1 MQHVEHLAPHGER
14 LVGGKTLLARATGRF
29 YTPEILAEQLAHA
42 LIESAADFSGRE
54 VRIIDPFCG
63 DGRLLVSFLRQAA
76 NCRSFRKARF
86 QVSLWDT
93 DKEAVVEAEAKIRA
107 LAGAKKIAVKVDACA
122 HDTFLNSTEALGTYD
137 IALTNPP
144 WEALKPDRRE
154 LDQMDADARIA
165 FEKTLRAYDT
175 KLAKLL
181 PNSQPEAKYSG
192 WGTNLSRCG
201 LELSVLLLKPD
212 RLCGIVLP
220 SSIFCDQASTR
231 LRRWLFHEAT
241 PLQVFHYPAEAKLF
255 EQVDQPCASAVFRRV
270 QDCAFAPMISRFSAS
285 RKLLSEHRF
294 AISEQDLLRLGHAI
308 PLDLAEDELR
318 FLLRLHPFPELE
330 HYTTDEPDGLWMG
343 RELDE
348 TGYKSFVG
356 PKGNIP
362 FVKGRNISRFSA
374 PSDFEDFMKD
384 GARAIPQSAFHAR
397 IVWRDVSRRSQIR
410 RMIATLLPAGCVT
423 GNSLQVAYFKDD
435 DLDRLHALLGIVNSL
450 PFEFQLRSKLGTGH
464 VSLGTV
470 RKIRVPQLENREVVQ
485 SLAGWTRRVLAQEAG
500 AEAKLE
506 IAVAHAFDLGSD
518 DYEMLLAHF
527 DRLSESFREQLLK
540 DYSGG
545 NGPSRLV
552 NGAAN
557 SSPARSQ
564 PGLAG
569 LAATIPNHYT
579 AKLSKLDLDVA
590 RAVPPGGNWK
600 NIPHQIPSKRL
611 EQIRVSF
618 AAGEGSRST
627 YYGRLH
633 QDRPSYTINT
643 YFNRPGNGCHL
654 HYDYEGGQHRVI
666 SEREAARLQSFPD
679 NFVFLG
685 SHVAVHKQIGNAV
698 PPLLAYQI
706 AKTLPVTGQY
716 VDLFSGAGGLSLGF
730 KWAGWQP
737 IVANDIESSFLDT
750 YQHNIHPTVVCGDI
764 RENHIFRKIVEAI
777 VKSRNRDVPLLVI
790 GGPPCQGF
798 STAGHRRS
806 LNDKRNHLFNDFKAL
821 VETIK
826 PDGFVFENVTGLLN
840 MDGGAVFDM
849 IRKELQILDNPLV
862 PWILNAEQFAVP
874 QRRTRL
880 VLLSVPKRWKAVAP
894 PAQITSMEQEMTL
907 FGQTAKAVSVRDA
920 LSDLPPLHHG
930 EDGSYGDYI
939 STPQH
944 PYQSFMRGVIS
955 VEEYLEAMRAGALT
969 RAVRA

>member
-1 MQHVEHLAPHGER
+1 MKHIEQLVEHGQR
-14 LVGGKTLLARATGRF
+14 LVGGKALLARATGRF
-29 YTPEILAEQLAHA
+29 YTPELLAEQLVHA
-42 LIESAADFSGRE
+42 VIEASSDFSGRE
-54 VRIIDPFCG
+54 VRVIDPFCG
-63 DGRLLVSFLRQAA
+63 DGRLVTALLKHAA
-76 NCRSFRKARF
+76 TSHSFRKAHF
-86 QVSLWDT
+86 FISLWDT
-93 DKEAVVEAEAKIRA
+93 DQAAVAEAKTKIKA
-107 LAGAKKIAVKVDACA
+107 LARNKKLDVKLDARA
-122 HDTFLNSTEALGTYD
+122 HDTFLNSTDAFASYD
-137 IALTNPP
+137 IAVTNPP

-154 LDQMDADARIA
+154 LEQMDAEARA
-165 FEKTLRAYDT
+165 TFEKSLRSYDA

-201 LELSVLLLKPD
+201 LELSVMLVKSD
-212 RLCGIVLP
+212 GLCGIVLP
-220 SSIFCDQASTR
+220 SSIFCDQVSGK

-241 PLQVFHYPAEAKLF
+241 PLRVFHYPAEAKLF
-255 EQVDQPCASAVFRRV
+255 EQVDQPCASAIFQRV
-270 QDCAFAPMISRFSAS
+270 QDSQFAPTISRFSAS
-285 RKLLSEHRF
+285 RKLLGECRL
-294 AISEQDLLRLGHAI
+294 AVSEQDLLRLDYAV

-318 FLLRLHPFPELE
+318 FLLRLHPFPELD
-330 HYTTDEPDGLWMG
+330 HYASDEPDGLWMG

-348 TGYKSFVG
+348 TGYKSFVNS
-356 PKGNIP
+356 KGDVP
-362 FVKGRNISRFSA
+362 FVKGRNISRYSVA
-374 PSDFEDFMKD
+374 HDFQEFLRD
-384 GARAIPQSAFHAR
+384 GARQIPQSAFHAR
-397 IVWRDVSRRSQIR
+397 IAWRDVSRRSQVR

-435 DLDRLHALLGIVNSL
+435 DLDKLHALLGILNSL

-464 VSLGTV
+464 VSLGSV
-470 RKIRVPQLENREVVQ
+470 RKVRVPRLEDREVVR
-485 SLAGWTRRVLAQEAG
+485 SLADLTRRVLAQEDG

-506 IAVAHAFDLGSD
+506 IAVARAFDLDSAE
-518 DYEMLLAHF
+518 YEVILSHF
-527 DRLSESFREQLLK
+527 DRLPESFREELIR
-540 DYSGG
+540 DFSGE
-545 NGPSRLV
+545 NGHARF
-552 NGAAN
+552 NGSTNGRAT
-557 SSPARSQ
+557 RDQ

-569 LAATIPNHYT
+569 LAPKIPNNYT
-579 AKLSKLDLDVA
+579 AKLSSLDLDVA

-600 NIPHQIPSKRL
+600 NIPHEIPSKRL

-633 QDRPSYTINT
+633 PDRPSYTINT

-679 NFVFLG
+679 SFVFFG

-737 IVANDIESSFLDT
+737 IVANDIESAFLDT

-764 RENHIFRKIVEAI
+764 REKHIFRRIVETI
-777 VKSRNRDVPLLVI
+777 VKERKRNVPLLVI

-798 STAGHRRS
+798 STAGQRRS
-806 LNDKRNHLFNDFKAL
+806 LDDERNHLFREFKAL

-840 MDGGAVFDM
+840 MEGGAVFGM

-862 PWILNAEQFAVP
+862 PWILNAEEFAVP

-880 VLLSVPKRWKAVAP
+880 VMLSLPKRWKNVSP
-894 PAQITSMEQEMTL
+894 PPQITSMEQQTTL
-907 FGQTAKAVSVRDA
+907 FGQTAKAVSVKDA
-920 LSDLPPLHHG
+920 LCDLPPLHHG
-930 EDGSYGDYI
+930 EDGSYADYI
-939 STPQH
+939 SEPQH
-944 PYQSFMRGVIS
+944 PYQSFMRSVIS
-955 VEEYLEAMRAGALT
+955 VEEYLTAIRTGVSNSLVHA
-969 RAVRA
+969 

>member
-1 MQHVEHLAPHGER
+1 MEHIKHLEGHSER
-14 LVGGKTLLARATGRF
+14 MVGGKQLLARATGRF
-29 YTPEILAEQLAHA
+29 YTPDLLAEQLAHA
-42 LIESAADFSGRE
+42 IIGSASDFGGGE

-63 DGRLLVSFLRQAA
+63 DGRLVVSFLKNAA
-76 NCRSFRKARF
+76 NSRSFTKVRF
-86 QVSLWDT
+86 FVSLWDT
-93 DKEAVVEAEAKIRA
+93 DKAAIAEAETKIRA
-107 LAGAKKIAVKVDACA
+107 AAAGKNIGVKVDARA
-122 HDTFLNSTEALGTYD
+122 HDTFLNSQDAFGTYD

-154 LDQMDADARIA
+154 LDQMDADSREA
-165 FEKTLRAYDT
+165 FHKSLRHYDT
-175 KLAKLL
+175 QLAGLL
-181 PNSQPEAKYSG
+181 PNSQPQAKYSG

-201 LELSVLLLKPD
+201 LELSLLLLKPNG
-212 RLCGIVLP
+212 LCGIVLP

-270 QDCAFAPMISRFSAS
+270 QDCVFSPMISRFSAS

-294 AISEQDLLRLGHAI
+294 TVNEQDLLRLGHAI
-308 PLDLAEDELR
+308 PLDLAEEELH
-318 FLLRLHPFPELE
+318 FLLRLHPFPELDQ
-330 HYTTDEPDGLWMG
+330 YATDEPDGLWMG

-356 PKGNIP
+356 PNGNIP
-362 FVKGRNISRFSA
+362 FVKGRNISRYST
-374 PSDFEDFMKD
+374 PSDFADFIKD
-384 GARAIPQSAFHAR
+384 GARGIPQSAFHER
-397 IVWRDVSRRSQIR
+397 IVWRDVSRRSQLR

-423 GNSLQVAYFKDD
+423 GNSLQVGYFKDD
-435 DLDRLHALLGIVNSL
+435 DLNRLHALLGILNSL

-470 RKIRVPQLENREVVQ
+470 RKIRVPNLENRQVVQ
-485 SLAGWTRRVLAQEAG
+485 ALAALTRRVLAKESG

-506 IAVAHAFDLGSD
+506 IAVAHAFDLGCD
-518 DYEMLLAHF
+518 DFEMLLAHF
-527 DRLSESFREQLLK
+527 DRLPESFREQLMV
-540 DYSGG
+540 DYSSG
-545 NGPSRLV
+545 NGRSRLA
-552 NGAAN
+552 NGLAN
-557 SSPARSQ
+557 RSPTQ

-579 AKLSKLDLDVA
+579 AKLSKLDLDIA

-600 NIPHQIPSKRL
+600 NIPHEIPSKRL

-633 QDRPSYTINT
+633 PDRPSYTINT

-679 NFVFLG
+679 KFLFLG

-706 AKTLPVTGQY
+706 AKTLPVIGQY

-737 IVANDIESSFLDT
+737 IVANDIEPSFLDT
-750 YQHNIHPTVVCGDI
+750 YQQNIHPTVVCGDI
-764 RENHIFRKIVEAI
+764 REKHVFRKIVEAI
-777 VKSRNRDVPLLVI
+777 VKSRNRAVPLLVI

-806 LNDKRNHLFNDFKAL
+806 LDDKRNHLFNDFKAL
-821 VETIK
+821 VETIS

-849 IRKELQILDNPLV
+849 IRKELQVLDNQIV

-894 PAQITSMEQEMTL
+894 PTRITSMEQEMTL
-907 FGQTAKAVSVRDA
+907 FGQTAKAPSVRDA

-939 STPQH
+939 SPPQH

-955 VEEYLEAMRAGALT
+955 VEEYLEAMKAGSFKQ
-969 RAVRA
+969 AVRA

>member
-1 MQHVEHLAPHGER
+1 MQHLEHLAPHGER
-14 LVGGKTLLARATGRF
+14 LVGGKTLIARATGRF

-42 LIESAADFSGRE
+42 LIESAPDFSGGE
-54 VRIIDPFCG
+54 VRIVDPFCG
-63 DGRLLVSFLRQAA
+63 DGRLVVSFLRQAA
-76 NCRSFRKARF
+76 NSRAFRKTHF

-93 DKEAVVEAEAKIRA
+93 DKEAVAEAEAKIRA
-107 LAGAKKIAVKVDACA
+107 LGSTKKITLKLDARA

-154 LDQMDADARIA
+154 LDQMDANARVA
-165 FEKTLRAYDT
+165 FEKTLRNYDT

-201 LELSVLLLKPD
+201 LELSLLLLKPGG
-212 RLCGIVLP
+212 LCGIVLP
-220 SSIFCDQASTR
+220 SSIFCDQASAR

-241 PLQVFHYPAEAKLF
+241 PLRVFHYPAEAKLF
-255 EQVDQPCASAVFRRV
+255 EQVDQPCAAAVFRRV
-270 QDCAFAPMISRFSAS
+270 QDSAFAPVISRFSAS
-285 RKLLSEHRF
+285 RKLMSEHRF

-308 PLDLAEDELR
+308 PLDLTEAELR

-330 HYTTDEPDGLWMG
+330 HYATEEPDGLWLG

-348 TGYKSFVG
+348 TGYKSFVR
-356 PKGNIP
+356 PKGNVP

-374 PSDFEDFMKD
+374 VNDFEEFMRD
-384 GARAIPQSAFHAR
+384 GAREIPQSAFHAR

-423 GNSLQVAYFKDD
+423 GNSLQVAYFRDD
-435 DLDRLHALLGIVNSL
+435 DLDRLHALLGILNSL
-450 PFEFQLRSKLGTGH
+450 PFEFQLRSRLGTSH

-470 RKIRVPQLENREVVQ
+470 RKIRVPRLENREVVR
-485 SLAGWTRRVLAQEAG
+485 SLAALTRLVLAQKAG

-506 IAVAHAFDLGSD
+506 IAVAHAFDLGND
-518 DYEMLLAHF
+518 DYELLLGHF
-527 DRLSESFREQLLK
+527 DRLPESSREQLMK
-540 DYSGG
+540 DYSRG
-545 NGPSRLV
+545 NGHSRLV
-552 NGAAN
+552 NGSAIGF
-557 SSPARSQ
+557 PARKQ
-564 PGLAG
+564 PSLAG
-569 LAATIPNHYT
+569 LAAKIPNHHT

-600 NIPHQIPSKRL
+600 NIPPEIPSKRL

-633 QDRPSYTINT
+633 PDRPSYTINT

-654 HYDYEGGQHRVI
+654 HYDYKGGQHRVI

-750 YQHNIHPTVVCGDI
+750 YQQNIHPTVVCGDI
-764 RENHIFRKIVEAI
+764 REKHIFRKIVEAI

-790 GGPPCQGF
+790 GGPP
-798 STAGHRRS
+798 SWPS
-806 LNDKRNHLFNDFKAL
+806 
-821 VETIK
+821 
-826 PDGFVFENVTGLLN
+826 
-840 MDGGAVFDM
+840 
-849 IRKELQILDNPLV
+849 PL
-862 PWILNAEQFAVP
+862 
-874 QRRTRL
+874 T
-880 VLLSVPKRWKAVAP
+880 
-894 PAQITSMEQEMTL
+894 
-907 FGQTAKAVSVRDA
+907 
-920 LSDLPPLHHG
+920 
-930 EDGSYGDYI
+930 
-939 STPQH
+939 
-944 PYQSFMRGVIS
+944 
-955 VEEYLEAMRAGALT
+955 
-969 RAVRA
+969 

>member
-1 MQHVEHLAPHGER
+1 MKAGRVAVVLKGYPRLSETFIAQEIAALEQRGLETLIVSLRHPTERRTHAVHAEIRAPKLYLPEYLFDEPRRVLAAWWRVRRWPNYRQVRALWLRDLVRDRTPNRIRRFGQALVLADELPQDIDRLHVHFLHTPASVTRYAALLRGLPWSASAHAKDIWTTPEWEKREKLSACEWLVTCTAANRDHLAALAPDGKVELVYHGLDFTRFPRPPHRRSIRDGSDPLDPVIILSVGR
-14 LVGGKTLLARATGRF
+14 LVEKKGMDVLLEALARLPLALHWRF
-29 YTPEILAEQLAHA
+29 VHVGGGPLLGELERQAHA
-42 LIESAADFSGRE
+42 L
-54 VRIIDPFCG
+54 
-63 DGRLLVSFLRQAA
+63 
-76 NCRSFRKARF
+76 
-86 QVSLWDT
+86 
-93 DKEAVVEAEAKIRA
+93 
-107 LAGAKKIAVKVDACA
+107 
-122 HDTFLNSTEALGTYD
+122 
-137 IALTNPP
+137 
-144 WEALKPDRRE
+144 
-154 LDQMDADARIA
+154 
-165 FEKTLRAYDT
+165 
-175 KLAKLL
+175 
-181 PNSQPEAKYSG
+181 
-192 WGTNLSRCG
+192 
-201 LELSVLLLKPD
+201 
-212 RLCGIVLP
+212 GI
-220 SSIFCDQASTR
+220 
-231 LRRWLFHEAT
+231 
-241 PLQVFHYPAEAKLF
+241 
-255 EQVDQPCASAVFRRV
+255 
-270 QDCAFAPMISRFSAS
+270 
-285 RKLLSEHRF
+285 
-294 AISEQDLLRLGHAI
+294 
-308 PLDLAEDELR
+308 
-318 FLLRLHPFPELE
+318 
-330 HYTTDEPDGLWMG
+330 
-343 RELDE
+343 
-348 TGYKSFVG
+348 
-356 PKGNIP
+356 N
-362 FVKGRNISRFSA
+362 
-374 PSDFEDFMKD
+374 
-384 GARAIPQSAFHAR
+384 AR

-470 RKIRVPQLENREVVQ
+470 RKIRVPQLENRELVQ
-485 SLAGWTRRVLAQEAG
+485 SLAGLTRRVLAQETG
-500 AEAKLE
+500 VEAKLE
-506 IAVAHAFDLGSD
+506 IAVAHALDLGSD

-527 DRLSESFREQLLK
+527 DRLPESFREQLLK

-545 NGPSRLV
+545 NGRSRLV

-557 SSPARSQ
+557 GLPARNQ

-569 LAATIPNHYT
+569 LAPTIPNHYT
-579 AKLSKLDLDVA
+579 AKLSKLDMDVA

-600 NIPHQIPSKRL
+600 NIPHEIPSKRL

-633 QDRPSYTINT
+633 PDRPSYTINT

-679 NFVFLG
+679 NFIFLG

-764 RENHIFRKIVEAI
+764 REKHIFRKIVEAI

-806 LNDKRNHLFNDFKAL
+806 LDDKRNHLFNDFKAL

-939 STPQH
+939 SAPLH
-944 PYQSFMRGVIS
+944 PYQSFMRSVIS
-955 VEEYLEAMRAGALT
+955 VEEYLSAMKAGVFNG
-969 RAVRA
+969 AVHA